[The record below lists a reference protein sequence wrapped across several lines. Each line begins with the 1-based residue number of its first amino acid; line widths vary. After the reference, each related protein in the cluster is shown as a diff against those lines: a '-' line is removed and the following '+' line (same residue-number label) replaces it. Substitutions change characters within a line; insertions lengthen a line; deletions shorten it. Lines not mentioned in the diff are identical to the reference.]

1 MTPELFTEITGYKLV
16 FQRIVSSPLCE
27 YKIDTK
33 DSFYQIFNTI
43 QDCFDKTSEKFQV
56 EIHDN
61 DVLVYL

>member
-1 MTPELFTEITGYKLV
+1 MTTELFTNITHYKLT
-16 FQRIVSSPLCE
+16 FQRMVSPPLSE
-27 YKIDTK
+27 YKINTK

-43 QDCFDKTSEKFQV
+43 QDCFDKTGEQFQV